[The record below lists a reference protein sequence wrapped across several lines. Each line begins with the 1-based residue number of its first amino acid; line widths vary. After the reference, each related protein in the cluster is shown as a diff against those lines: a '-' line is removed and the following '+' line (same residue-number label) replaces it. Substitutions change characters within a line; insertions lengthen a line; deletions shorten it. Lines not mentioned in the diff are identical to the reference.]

1 MDTSDEQILRPSRWK
16 TGLALLV
23 SLVFVAIGV
32 LLMDGSWE
40 AWLATAFFGLCSA
53 TFVVTMLPGA
63 SYLRLHQDGFEMRTL
78 FRTTHFKWSDI
89 GNIGVTSV
97 NLNRMVA
104 FDFAERYRGQHRA
117 RAVARGLTGWE
128 GALPNTYGMSA
139 RDLAALMTAYRDR
152 ARMRDAAAIA
162 LPQHSSDSPRQ
173 PG

>member
-1 MDTSDEQILRPSRWK
+1 MDTSDEQILRPGPWK
-16 TGLALLV
+16 QGLALLV
-23 SLVFVAIGV
+23 SLVFVTSGV

-40 AWLATAFFGLCSA
+40 GWLATGFFGLCSV
-53 TFVVTMLPGA
+53 TLVVTMLPGA

-78 FRTTHFKWSDI
+78 FRATHFKWSDI

-104 FDFAERYRGQHRA
+104 FDFAEHYRGQHRG

-152 ARMRDAAAIA
+152 AKVRDAT
-162 LPQHSSDSPRQ
+162 
-173 PG
+173 G